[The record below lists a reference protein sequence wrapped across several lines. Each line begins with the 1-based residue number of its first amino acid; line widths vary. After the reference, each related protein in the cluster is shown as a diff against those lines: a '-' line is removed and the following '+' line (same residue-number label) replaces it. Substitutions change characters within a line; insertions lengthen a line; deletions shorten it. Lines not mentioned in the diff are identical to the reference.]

1 MNNTPANNNEI
12 ENIELKLIKYPY
24 LGFSSNLIDYFLIIG
39 YENSYIDKNIKVNIK
54 NKLNTKYYEN
64 TKPENNTNDN
74 FCNISYNINTT
85 IDTKNN
91 DNINTKISDNND
103 KNNNSNEK
111 NKNNNNNNINVG
123 KFLSIFHDKNKP
135 SILSNISNLNYNDQ
149 MIEEEKII
157 EIVYPNIPNIY
168 YFFDESLP
176 QNSYSNIIFNYND
189 LKQNKIFNGFAYKFY
204 ELLIFKNI
212 KLALPKSV
220 VIISQYPYF
229 SFYNSIIKDIIKLFK
244 NKILEIPIE
253 ILIYNIINYIPA
265 PIDYSYK
272 YKLFPE
278 NTLKTYDTKSNE
290 NEDIFK
296 SEKII
301 NKNYNSYIEIKKNIF
316 ENKCISQLS
325 GYPIFDY
332 NIDEIFKFFQFE
344 FIIEL
349 FIYTFLQQDL
359 IIFYDNLEELNI
371 LLFSLYQLNY
381 PLNYSSYFENIF
393 ALSKEEVMYDNKL
406 KIINKKNSKL
416 IGILNEYD
424 KSIVEHLK
432 TNFYKDVDYFFTCDL
447 SDQKIRFEYNENIIN
462 KNEFEKIKE
471 LFVFI
476 NKVIQKESG
485 DNNKIR
491 EILLR
496 FKYRLNEIIIKITNQ
511 LTNNILNIQQ
521 EINNQTFLKNSTN
534 FSIKNDVNIIINNFP
549 EFFITN
555 INNLFTICKIQE
567 IFFNFVMEIY
577 TLIYNNYKIIKNENE
592 EKKKD
597 YFYFLNDAPSII
609 KNKNESKNFYIKILK
624 NLKFN
629 NSIDNFFLEI
639 LIKNNILFFSNF
651 IKNYEIK
658 TNLNK
663 IPLIF
668 CEEFL
673 LLNSNKEKINYFN
686 VIDHFYKNK
695 IKILDINFNNF
706 YSFYNKNNFYDFF
719 IELSKENKNFKI
731 QTKTK
736 KQYFQ
741 YHSIKL
747 DKNILFEYIN
757 KIENLTNEEKI
768 KIFPMMKIFQIE
780 KEEINLRKILN
791 SIEKILIEEKKI
803 NFNQIFV
810 FIVLLLSNLFIS
822 KIKNNFFN
830 ILFNFF
836 NSNIFILKKYISI
849 FLLVFYRILL
859 KNIQQKKSIQ
869 NLIEIFNELT
879 NLILT
884 KNILPNENI
893 LFLINK
899 ISNLIFS
906 KEENKN
912 NIINNN
918 NVNNKNLNEL
928 NLLNLINFKI
938 FLKKNFCKDEIKNE
952 IVFYHLIRQNFNYNG
967 DVNEECEKCNI
978 IIKPEIFIKSPF
990 LKKQKK
996 SFIFSI
1002 IKSLNEANKFIKN
1015 YFYDL
1020 NDKKIE
1026 ENKKEIN
1033 ELIINLI
1040 FYLHLFKKFENM
1052 NENYYNE
1059 ILNFLLSIII

>member
-1 MNNTPANNNEI
+1 MNNTSINNNEI
-12 ENIELKLIKYPY
+12 ENSELELIKYPY

-39 YENSYIDKNIKVNIK
+39 YEDSYIDKNIKPKIK
-54 NKLNTKYYEN
+54 NKLKSKLNFETLKS
-64 TKPENNTNDN
+64 ENNVIDN
-74 FCNISYNINTT
+74 FNNISYNTNNTYDNK
-85 IDTKNN
+85 IN
-91 DNINTKISDNND
+91 DNNNKTNDNNNKTNDSND
-103 KNNNSNEK
+103 KNNNSNDKNK
-111 NKNNNNNNINVG
+111 NKNN
-123 KFLSIFHDKNKP
+123 FLSIFIDKNKP
-135 SILSNISNLNYNDQ
+135 SILSNISNLNYNEQ

-157 EIVYPNIPNIY
+157 EIIYPNVPNIY
-168 YFFDESLP
+168 YFIDESLP
-176 QNSYSNIIFNYND
+176 QDSNYNLIFNYND

-204 ELLIFKNI
+204 EIFIFKNF
-212 KLALPKSV
+212 KLALPKSI
-220 VIISQYPYF
+220 VIISQYPFF
-229 SFYNSIIKDIIKLFK
+229 SFYSNIIKDILKLFK

-253 ILIYNIINYIPA
+253 ILIYNIINYLPA

-272 YKLFPE
+272 IKLFPE
-278 NTLKTYDTKSNE
+278 NTLKTYGTKINE
-290 NEDIFK
+290 NEHIFK
-296 SEKII
+296 NEKILS
-301 NKNYNSYIEIKKNIF
+301 KNNSSYIENKKKLF
-316 ENKCISQLS
+316 EKKCISQLS

-393 ALSKEEVMYDNKL
+393 ALSKEEVMYENKL

-416 IGILNEYD
+416 IGIFNEYD

-432 TNFYKDVDYFFTCDL
+432 TTFYKDVDYFFTCDL
-447 SDQKIRFEYNENIIN
+447 SEQKIKFECNENIIN

-521 EINNQTFLKNSTN
+521 EINNQTFLKSSTN

-549 EFFITN
+549 EFFITD

-629 NSIDNFFLEI
+629 NSIDNFFIEI

-768 KIFPMMKIFQIE
+768 KIFPIMKIFQIE

-810 FIVLLLSNLFIS
+810 FIVLLLSNLFIL

-859 KNIQQKKSIQ
+859 KNIQQKKQIQ

-879 NLILT
+879 NLIII

-906 KEENKN
+906 KEEK

-918 NVNNKNLNEL
+918 NENNKNLNEL
-928 NLLNLINFKI
+928 NLLKLKI
-938 FLKKNFCKDEIKNE
+938 FLKKNFCKCEIKNE
-952 IVFYHLIRQNFNYNG
+952 NVFYHLIRQNFNYNG